1 MTGEPN
7 AREDIRGQFK
17 EFISSNF
24 VVPAGEDGLR
34 DDASLLEEGVLDS
47 TGVLNVVMFIEE
59 TFGIEVEDE
68 ELVPENLDSIDKLVA
83 FVERKTGRGT

>member
-1 MTGEPN
+1 MTGQPN
-7 AREDIRGQFK
+7 RREDLKGQFRK
-17 EFISSNF
+17 YLSDNF
-24 VVPAGEDGLR
+24 ELPAGEEGLR